1 MPIHQLPGESVAEAR
16 LRDHL
21 REAREHNAFE
31 ASTLETATGI
41 DARRSI
47 IYPIWNPLLLSNAN
61 ANLKSASQER
71 RSSPRLPMGV
81 MKKIF
86 LPQIGIES
94 APFADYA
101 FPKAPGELDDVLFGG
116 MTSGSLTQTLISN
129 AACLTSLNLVPVNIG
144 KV

>member
-1 MPIHQLPGESVAEAR
+1 MPIHQLPGESVEEAR

-21 REAREHNAFE
+21 REARERNAFE
-31 ASTLETATGI
+31 ASKLETATGI
-41 DARRSI
+41 DVRRAT
-47 IYPIWNPLLLSNAN
+47 IYPIWNPLLLSNAK
-61 ANLKSASQER
+61 ANLTSASQER
-71 RSSPRLPMGV
+71 RSSPRLPMGM
-81 MKKIF
+81 MKKTF

-101 FPKAPGELDDVLFGG
+101 FLKAPGELDLFGG

-129 AACLTSLNLVPVNIG
+129 DACLASLNLVPVNIG

>member
-1 MPIHQLPGESVAEAR
+1 
-16 LRDHL
+16 
-21 REAREHNAFE
+21 
-31 ASTLETATGI
+31 
-41 DARRSI
+41 
-47 IYPIWNPLLLSNAN
+47 
-61 ANLKSASQER
+61 
-71 RSSPRLPMGV
+71 MGV